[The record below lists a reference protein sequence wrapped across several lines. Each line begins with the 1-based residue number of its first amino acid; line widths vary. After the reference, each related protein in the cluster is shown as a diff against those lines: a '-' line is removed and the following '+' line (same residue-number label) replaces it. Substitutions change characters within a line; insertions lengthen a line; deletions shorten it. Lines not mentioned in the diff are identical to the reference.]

1 MNTEQEYRAALKAHD
16 WYYDYSDDY
25 TAWCKG
31 RDERNALLAARRTL
45 DADGAIWN
53 EYSPKQYTAIT
64 KTETSK

>member
-25 TAWCKG
+25 TAWCRG
-31 RDERNALLAARRTL
+31 RDQRTALYTGRNRF
-45 DADGAIWN
+45 DPDGAIWN
-53 EYSPKQYTAIT
+53 EYAPKQYNVKT